1 MILRVY
7 MNKNKSIVFN
17 LKFFV
22 YLNILFM
29 LIFILLNGYLFY
41 MMKDNQDE
49 IIKNTLPTIS
59 KISKLKSYTAS
70 IEKNIREILLIKQA
84 FSLEKVQNDLYKN
97 IYNSKIFLFENNN
110 LYSLK
115 IKEQLEKIE
124 KTVKEFI
131 VIKKEIIQ
139 LEIKKKNYLAHIL
152 ELIEK
157 DKNEY
162 NKYLYILHSSLYEE
176 NYKKLLFLKKE
187 FLKMPLKSKI
197 KIDIFDNQIS
207 LIKEKYK
214 LKKIIRRFVR
224 IESLNLQIEEINE
237 KLLKNERIQIKYFED
252 KFIKTTLA
260 LAIAFLLSLFVFI
273 LFIHYTQEIS
283 KRMVKLKIIMSEYV
297 NGKTP
302 EVTIVNNDEIAIIA
316 KNFLHFVNKVSLRE
330 LELNEAKEK
339 AEESTKKMKDIY
351 KHSRDSIE
359 YASLIQSAVVSQ
371 PEDMSL
377 YFKDYFVTWTPK
389 DTVGGDIWLLND
401 LRHEDE
407 CLLFFIDCTGH
418 GVPGAFVT
426 MIVKAVEREIA
437 TLINADE
444 DMDIS
449 PAWVMQY
456 FNRAIKQLLR
466 QETQDSLSNA
476 GWDGGI
482 IYYNKRMQILKFAG
496 AETPLFYIDENE
508 EFQIIKGNRYSVG
521 YKKCDMNYEYK
532 ETVINV
538 KEGMKFYCTTDGYL
552 DQNGGVKDFPFGK
565 KRFTNIIK
573 EHYKEPMSK
582 LQTIFMTK
590 MMDYEAMVSNNDRN
604 DDMTLI
610 AFEIGKQS
618 DFKKN
623 TIEEIVKY
631 EGVMTQNVIATCM
644 DNCEL
649 KIIDKR
655 MMGRVSTITIEYCQ
669 NMMHYSKGL
678 RVEDANKIVP
688 AGNIEVQYHTNNEYY
703 EIISTNIISIKDR
716 DSIEPKLIE
725 IQNLDKVGIRKR
737 YRELRKL
744 GVNTHEKG
752 GGIGM
757 YEIAKISDGIEYE
770 FKAITEDKYYFMM
783 KSFVR

>member
-1 MILRVY
+1 